1 VKRALLTLAVAASAA
16 ALPAVS
22 LAADHADMPT
32 TGPIRT
38 GPSITYDAPA
48 VNRVRQSVTSLNQ
61 DQKDRL
67 VQAILLLK
75 ATPSPWDS
83 RFSWYDNFVWWHRK
97 AFACEVD
104 QAHMRPAFLP
114 WHRQFIFMFESA
126 LRVVSH
132 DDTITLPYWDWTDP
146 AARKVIFSNA
156 FMGPNGSA
164 SHHWAVVSGPFRAGR
179 WHLNVRDPKANDPLR
194 TTYLSRHF
202 ASWPKQTGLPT
213 VAQVN
218 AALAAPSYD
227 VAPYGPSSNVKT
239 SFRNNIEGWRGFSGM
254 KCTSGFMVPV
264 RVKGNTQP
272 NRLHNSVHLWVG
284 GAIGPKKAGGGGTM
298 DLSTSPNDPTFWLH
312 HANIDRLW
320 SKWETTHGERYA
332 PLHSSIPGQGLNS
345 AMWPWRQSGLFVS
358 PKSVLNISA
367 MGYAYEDTPA
377 AKG

>member
-1 VKRALLTLAVAASAA
+1 MKRALLTLAVAASAA

-22 LAADHADMPT
+22 LAAGHADMPAMA
-32 TGPIRT
+32 PIRT

-48 VNRVRQSVTSLNQ
+48 VNRVRQSVTSLTQ

-97 AFACEVD
+97 AFSCEVD

-114 WHRQFIFMFESA
+114 WHRQLLFSFESA

-146 AARKVIFSNA
+146 AARTMIFAND
-156 FMGPNGSA
+156 FMGPNGSP
-164 SHHWAVVSGPFRAGR
+164 SHHGAVLSGPFRAGR
-179 WHLNVRDPKANDPLR
+179 WHLNVLDPKANDALQYTFLAR
-194 TTYLSRHF
+194 NFGT
-202 ASWPKQTGLPT
+202 WPKVPNLPT

-218 AALAAPSYD
+218 AALAIPDYDAP
-227 VAPYGPSSNVKT
+227 PYGPSSNIKK
-239 SFRNNIEGWRGFSGM
+239 SFRNNLEGWRGIASM
-254 KCTSGFMVPV
+254 KCTSGFMSPV
-264 RVKGNTQP
+264 KVKGNTEP
-272 NRLHNSVHLWVG
+272 SRLHNAVHLWVG
-284 GAIGPKKAGGGGTM
+284 GSVGPKDDHTGGTM
-298 DLSTSPNDPTFWLH
+298 IQNTSPNDPVFWLH
-312 HANIDRLW
+312 HTNIDRLW
-320 SKWETTHGERYA
+320 SKWETLHGEQYV
-332 PLHSSIPGQGLNS
+332 PLTSPIPGQGLNS
-345 AMWPWRQSGLFVS
+345 AMWPWRGSGLFVS

-367 MGYAYEDTPA
+367 MGYAYEDAPA